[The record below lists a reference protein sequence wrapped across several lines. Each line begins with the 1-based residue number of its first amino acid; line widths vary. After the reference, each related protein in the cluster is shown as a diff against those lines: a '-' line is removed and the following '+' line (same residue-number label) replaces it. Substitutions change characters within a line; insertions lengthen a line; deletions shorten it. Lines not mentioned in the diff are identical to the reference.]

1 MTKMWRAT
9 DAPDVPAVFQSDLD
23 RLETGGDRNL
33 MQFNKGKSGV
43 LHLRRNNPM
52 HQCVLESTHVES
64 SLAVK
69 DMGDLMDPDI
79 PLSLRRLAILLS
91 AFYNT
96 SITR

>member
-9 DAPDVPAVFQSDLD
+9 DAPDVPAIFQSDLD

-52 HQCVLESTHVES
+52 HQCVQESTHVES
-64 SLAVK
+64 SLAEK
-69 DMGDLMDPDI
+69 DMGDLMDAAI

>member
-1 MTKMWRAT
+1 
-9 DAPDVPAVFQSDLD
+9 
-23 RLETGGDRNL
+23 
-33 MQFNKGKSGV
+33 
-43 LHLRRNNPM
+43 M

-64 SLAVK
+64 SLAEK
-69 DMGDLMDPDI
+69 DMGDLMDAAI